1 MDIFFF
7 VTFVVFSRII
17 SVVFKTITFCNE
29 QGRLKQ
35 YLSMKEEHKNTRFQ
49 MHTRIYYIIMKYNI
63 MNTFSKE
70 TKQYVMNTKHKIYHI
85 WRNVMLMYIN
95 NGKQKSLWWLFSPVK
110 QQEYRFTRHVPQTID
125 EIVKLFELFSIHHNI
140 YDV

>member
-1 MDIFFF
+1 MVGSHLIANLQLNTRTYHYHTADWYLLFSLCDAKWQMDLFFF
-7 VTFVVFSRII
+7 VMFVVFSRII

-63 MNTFSKE
+63 MNTFSKK
-70 TKQYVMNTKHKIYHI
+70 TKQYVMMIRSTK
-85 WRNVMLMYIN
+85 YI
-95 NGKQKSLWWLFSPVK
+95 
-110 QQEYRFTRHVPQTID
+110 
-125 EIVKLFELFSIHHNI
+125 I
-140 YDV
+140 YDEMLCWCT